1 MVDDTILPT
10 ASNPPTITVEC
21 TADIPAPDPAVVT
34 DEADNCSVPTVA
46 FVSDTSNGSSCPE
59 TIDRIYSVTDACGNA
74 ITVTQQIVVD
84 DTILP
89 TASNPPTIT
98 VECIADI
105 PVPDPA
111 VVTDEADNCSVPT
124 VAFVSDTSNGSSCPE
139 TIDRVYSVTDA
150 CGNAITVTQ
159 LIVVDD
165 TILPTASNPPTIT
178 VECTADIPVPDPG
191 VVTDAADNCSPPTV
205 AFVSDTSNG
214 SSCPETI
221 DRIYSVTDACG
232 NAITVTQQIVVD
244 DTILPT
250 ASNPPTITV
259 ECVAD
264 IPVPDPA
271 VVSDA
276 ADNCSPPTVAFVSDT
291 SNGSSCPETI
301 DRIYSVTDACGNA
314 ITVTQ
319 QIVVD
324 DTILP
329 TASNP
334 PTITVDCIAD
344 IPAPDPG
351 VVSDA
356 ADNCSP
362 PTVAFV
368 SDTSNGSSCPET
380 IDRIYSVTDAC
391 GNAITVTQ
399 LIVVDDTILPTA
411 SNPPTITVECT
422 ADIPAPDPAVVTD
435 EADNCSVPT
444 VAFVSDTSNGSS
456 CPETIDRIYSVT
468 DACGNAIT
476 VTQQIVVDDTIL
488 PTASNPTT
496 ITVECT
502 ADIPAPDPAV
512 VTDEADN
519 CSVPTV
525 AFVSD
530 TSNGPVL
537 STRRLTEYIV

>member
-1 MVDDTILPT
+1 MWSLMRQ
-10 ASNPPTITVEC
+10 ITVS
-21 TADIPAPDPAVVT
+21 P
-34 DEADNCSVPTVA
+34 
-46 FVSDTSNGSSCPE
+46 
-59 TIDRIYSVTDACGNA
+59 
-74 ITVTQQIVVD
+74 
-84 DTILP
+84 
-89 TASNPPTIT
+89 
-98 VECIADI
+98 
-105 PVPDPA
+105 
-111 VVTDEADNCSVPT
+111 PT

-178 VECTADIPVPDPG
+178 VECT
-191 VVTDAADNCSPPTV
+191 
-205 AFVSDTSNG
+205 
-214 SSCPETI
+214 
-221 DRIYSVTDACG
+221 
-232 NAITVTQQIVVD
+232 
-244 DTILPT
+244 
-250 ASNPPTITV
+250 
-259 ECVAD
+259 AD

-334 PTITVDCIAD
+334 STITVECVAD
-344 IPAPDPG
+344 IPAPDPA

-380 IDRIYSVTDAC
+380 IDRIYSITDAC

-411 SNPPTITVECT
+411 SNP
-422 ADIPAPDPAVVTD
+422 
-435 EADNCSVPT
+435 
-444 VAFVSDTSNGSS
+444 
-456 CPETIDRIYSVT
+456 
-468 DACGNAIT
+468 
-476 VTQQIVVDDTIL
+476 
-488 PTASNPTT
+488 TT

-502 ADIPAPDPAV
+502 ADIPVPDPAV

-537 STRRLTEYIV
+537 STDD